1 LANLLDGSMRN
12 VSLVVHTLRDIAA
25 APVQTTPGQDD
36 NLVQRLESV
45 SAAMQQMAELVHHLI
60 GHTGAPHK
68 LSTTAQG
75 QHAAPTLGQLLHH
88 AASLLRP
95 MALSRG
101 VKIDVLVDERAAT
114 LAAPP
119 IYPVIA
125 NALRNS
131 IEAIVTSGA
140 TSGLIQLRAAADAK
154 ALTISVTDDGP
165 GFNAALFDAR
175 GRFRFGR
182 STKQSS
188 RTSSSERDKRGLGL
202 SLSRE
207 IAQSLGGTL
216 KLTQAQL
223 RGAAMTLQIPLHE
236 PSSHTNPVASRKH

>member
-1 LANLLDGSMRN
+1 
-12 VSLVVHTLRDIAA
+12 
-25 APVQTTPGQDD
+25 
-36 NLVQRLESV
+36 
-45 SAAMQQMAELVHHLI
+45 
-60 GHTGAPHK
+60 
-68 LSTTAQG
+68 
-75 QHAAPTLGQLLHH
+75 
-88 AASLLRP
+88 

-101 VKIDVLVDERAAT
+101 VKIDVQIDQRASI

-131 IEAIVTSGA
+131 IEAIVMSGA

-165 GFNAALFDAR
+165 GFVAALFDAR

-182 STKQSS
+182 STKQST

-202 SLSRE
+202 ALSRE
-207 IAQSLGGTL
+207 IAQSLGATL
-216 KLTQAQL
+216 KLTQAQP
-223 RGAAMTLQIPLHE
+223 RGAVMTLTIPLHQ
-236 PSSHTNPVASRKH
+236 PSPSTSAVASRKH

>member
-1 LANLLDGSMRN
+1 MRN

-25 APVQTTPGQDD
+25 VPTQPSPGQDD

-60 GHTGAPHK
+60 GQTGSPHK

-75 QHAAPTLGQLLHH
+75 QHAAPTLAQLLNH

-101 VKIDVLVDERAAT
+101 VKIELCIDERAA
-114 LAAPP
+114 LVAAPP

-131 IEAIVTSGA
+131 IEAIVSSDA
-140 TSGLIQLRAAADAK
+140 TAGLIQLRATIDTK
-154 ALTISVTDDGP
+154 ALTISITDDGP
-165 GFNAALFDAR
+165 GFDASLFDAR

-182 STKQSS
+182 STKHST
-188 RTSSSERDKRGLGL
+188 RPASERDKRGLGL

-216 KLTQAQL
+216 RLTHAQP
-223 RGAAMTLQIPLHE
+223 RGAVMTLQLPVHETSLSTDPL
-236 PSSHTNPVASRKH
+236 ASRKN

>member
-1 LANLLDGSMRN
+1 MRN

-25 APVQTTPGQDD
+25 TPAQTSPGQDD

-60 GHTGAPHK
+60 GQTGAANK

-101 VKIDVLVDERAAT
+101 VKIDVQIDQRAST

-140 TSGLIQLRAAADAK
+140 TSGVIQLRAAADAR
-154 ALTISVTDDGP
+154 ALTISITDDGP
-165 GFNAALFDAR
+165 GFDAALFDAR

-182 STKQSS
+182 STKPNT
-188 RTSSSERDKRGLGL
+188 RATTGSSERDKRGLGL

-207 IAQSLGGTL
+207 IAQSLGATL
-216 KLTQAQL
+216 KLAHAQP
-223 RGAAMTLQIPLHE
+223 RGAVMTLTIPLHQ
-236 PSSHTNPVASRKH
+236 PSPSTSPIASRKN